1 MKFIFTAV
9 AGFALLMMLV
19 SAAYAGQNL
28 AREVAANCKVE
39 LDTYCKDV
47 TPGQG
52 RILACLYAFSDKAT
66 DQCRDKVVEAY
77 EQIKLV
83 GAAISYVGGECQ
95 EDIDRYCKDVRP
107 GEGRLMHCLETKE
120 ATLSPRCKSALKE
133 VGLRD

>member
-9 AGFALLMMLV
+9 AGCALLILLV
-19 SAAYAGQNL
+19 PAAYAGQNL

-66 DQCRDKVVEAY
+66 DQCRDKVLEAS
-77 EQIKLV
+77 EQIRLV

-95 EDIDRYCKDVRP
+95 EDINRYCKDVRP
-107 GEGRLMHCLETKE
+107 GEGRLMRCLETKE
-120 ATLSPRCKSALKE
+120 AALSPKCKSALKE
-133 VGLRD
+133 VGYRD